1 MNRKIRIT
9 LSFVILLLLW
19 QGLSVGL
26 ANDVLLPSPMAVGSK
41 MLHQLQNELFYTAVF
56 STFLRVLS
64 GFVIAL
70 LTALITALLTYLY
83 PVIADYLYPLLL
95 LTRSVPNISYILIVL
110 FWCSPKTSVIVISFL
125 ILFPTVYTN
134 LYQGLC
140 ACPKEYSD
148 VMKLYPGSRLFD
160 VRHVYLPYLRG
171 YLYTSAS
178 IGISLALKVGIMA
191 EILGQANDGIG
202 RQLNLCR
209 LDLDTSG
216 IFAWTIWIIV
226 LLFTADRLLAEM
238 KRLFDKNNHKNRIRQ
253 Y

>member
-19 QGLSVGL
+19 HGLSVSL

-41 MLHQLQNELFYTAVF
+41 MLNQLQNEIFYTTIF

-64 GFVIAL
+64 GFAIAL
-70 LTALITALLTYLY
+70 SAALIIALLTYLY
-83 PVIADYLYPLLL
+83 PVIADFLYPLLL

-125 ILFPTVYTN
+125 ILFPTMYTN

-140 ACPKEYSD
+140 ACPKEYLE

-160 VRHVYLPYLRG
+160 VRHVYLSYLRE

-209 LDLDTSG
+209 LNLDTAG

-226 LLFTADRLLAEM
+226 LLFTADRLLMKM
-238 KRLFDKNNHKNRIRQ
+238 KRLFERAKA
-253 Y
+253 